1 MLLKMLLNFIK
12 VFLNMNFNYKF
23 KYLENSC
30 IIVCSKRDGKIK
42 FKCKEGF

>member
-1 MLLKMLLNFIK
+1 MSLNFIK

-23 KYLENSC
+23 KYLENSR
-30 IIVCSKRDGKIK
+30 IIVCSKRDGKKK